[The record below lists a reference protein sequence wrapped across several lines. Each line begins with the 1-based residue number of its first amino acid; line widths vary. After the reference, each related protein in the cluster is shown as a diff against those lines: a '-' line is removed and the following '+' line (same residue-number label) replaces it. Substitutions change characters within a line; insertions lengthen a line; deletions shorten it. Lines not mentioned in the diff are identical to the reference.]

1 MDRAIRALIV
11 DDEPLAREGIR
22 LHLSRHRDIEIVGEA
37 GDGDEAV
44 ALIDDLKPDL
54 LFLDVQMPA
63 LDGFAVLESIAN
75 SHLPVVVF
83 VTAYDQY
90 ALRAFDTH
98 AFDYLL
104 KPFPAARFD
113 EALGRARGE
122 IASRGSDATRRR
134 LLELLAARAVENYV
148 TRFVVRHGER
158 YLLVKADDVHSFEA
172 SGNYIR
178 LRTDRGSYMVRM
190 TMGELEKKLDP
201 SRFARIHRSTVVN
214 IERIKD
220 ITPAWHGDFEVQL
233 ADGHRLRLSRNFR
246 ERLLP

>member
-1 MDRAIRALIV
+1 M
-11 DDEPLAREGIR
+11 
-22 LHLSRHRDIEIVGEA
+22 
-37 GDGDEAV
+37 
-44 ALIDDLKPDL
+44 
-54 LFLDVQMPA
+54 
-63 LDGFAVLESIAN
+63 
-75 SHLPVVVF
+75 
-83 VTAYDQY
+83 
-90 ALRAFDTH
+90 
-98 AFDYLL
+98 
-104 KPFPAARFD
+104 
-113 EALGRARGE
+113 
-122 IASRGSDATRRR
+122 
-134 LLELLAARAVENYV
+134 

-178 LRTDRGSYMVRM
+178 LRTDRGTYMVRM